1 MNANKYMKRLQK
13 YKLKPQ
19 VSLYTHQ
26 NHYNQET
33 DYTSVGNGGQKPETS
48 YIASENMK

>member
-1 MNANKYMKRLQK
+1 MNANKHMKRLQK

-19 VSLYTHQ
+19 VSLYTHW
-26 NHYNQET
+26 NGYNQKT
-33 DYTSVGNGGQKPETS
+33 DYTTVGDSGQKPETS